1 MSFEIKGLYLGE
13 FDVNLGPH
21 IKYIKTNP
29 PSYIQAVRR
38 NFETWHNFL
47 IPEQE
52 LCQNFVQINI
62 DPEYSVVS
70 WAVQYL
76 SEIYERKKI
85 EFNVAFIVSEQTYRK
100 YRSSLKRNLKMLAN
114 YLLELEKKEFVI
126 SRKDSDDLVLI
137 FEHIYDMLASGE
149 ASQGTLVILK
159 YNMLCFLRFE
169 KESQKTKKIEKDQI
183 VLVSKAIDPPEK
195 VFESNYLRYLALKE
209 IENFRTVEQI
219 RDGFFKQFVNEL
231 KEHPEL
237 GYAFGMEANRPTE
250 DGAQTKSERK
260 PRSERKVLK
269 SMCQFID
276 DYILELR
283 QKQQIYVINPFENE
297 LSYRVALD
305 AQLIFKFIND
315 CSNFILCIKNVDES
329 HEENVKS
336 FLYTLMTF
344 MQSMFCPSKVLE
356 IVRKTIPNAK
366 EDWPFFFKIFLLYCN
381 LKGKLHIV
389 TEHYYLS
396 RIPKE
401 RIDEVSLKL
410 GVHHEILEKFLALLH
425 NRTCDRDDI
434 LSNLN
439 ISDSLLNV
447 LIAEFQVDR
456 INF

>member
-52 LCQNFVQINI
+52 LCQDFVQISI
-62 DPEYSVVS
+62 DADYSVVS

-85 EFNVAFIVSEQTYRK
+85 EFNVAFIVSEQTYQK
-100 YRSSLKRNLKMLAN
+100 YRGSLKRNLKMLAN

-169 KESQKTKKIEKDQI
+169 KETQKSRKLEKDQI

-195 VFESNYLRYLALKE
+195 IFESNYLRYLALKE
-209 IENFRTVEQI
+209 IENFRSVEQI
-219 RDGFFKQFVNEL
+219 RDGFFKQLLNEL
-231 KEHPEL
+231 KENPEL
-237 GYAFGMEANRPTE
+237 GYAFGIETNRPTE
-250 DGAQTKSERK
+250 DGSSLKGERK
-260 PRSERKVLK
+260 PRNEKKILK
-269 SMCQFID
+269 NMCQFID
-276 DYILELR
+276 EYILELR
-283 QKQQIYVINPFENE
+283 QKQHIYVINPFENDV
-297 LSYRVALD
+297 SYRIALD
-305 AQLIFKFIND
+305 SQAIFKFIND
-315 CSNFILCIKNVDES
+315 CSNFIVCIRNVDES
-329 HEENVKS
+329 HEENAKS
-336 FLYTLMTF
+336 FLYTLLTF
-344 MQSMFCPSKVLE
+344 MQSMFCPIKVLE
-356 IVRKTIPNAK
+356 IVRKTIPTAK
-366 EDWPFFFKIFLLYCN
+366 EDWPFFFKVFLLYCN
-381 LKGKLHIV
+381 LKGKLHVV
-389 TEHYYLS
+389 TEHYYIN
-396 RIPKE
+396 RIPRE
-401 RIDEVSLKL
+401 RIEEVSTKLKQSP
-410 GVHHEILEKFLALLH
+410 EMIEKFLTLLH
-425 NRTCDRDDI
+425 NKASDREDI
-434 LSNLN
+434 TTHLQ
-439 ISDSLLNV
+439 ISDF
-447 LIAEFQVDR
+447 LISALIEEFQVSR